1 MIHFSSEELASKFY
15 FTQAPAIASPGSKVS
30 GKWKPLVR
38 SPAMH
43 PHRGSKVSFH
53 TYF

>member
-30 GKWKPLVR
+30 GNL
-38 SPAMH
+38 
-43 PHRGSKVSFH
+43 
-53 TYF
+53 